1 MEYKKLGATDLRLS
15 VITYGSFAI
24 GGTMWGG
31 NEAADSIAAVRASI
45 DNGITSIDTAPFYG
59 FGLSEEMIG
68 KAIKGYDR
76 SRLQLLTKFGLVWDD
91 SNADRG
97 ERTSD
102 ALKDGK
108 TVSVYK
114 YASRENILK
123 EVEESL
129 KRLDTDYIDLLQLH
143 WPDSTTPISETMET
157 LDLLVKQGKI
167 RAAAVCNYSV
177 EQLEEAAKSI
187 QLASNQVPYSMLNRR
202 IEAQLVPYALKN
214 NLGIIA
220 YSPMARG
227 LLTGNYFEGSR
238 LKADDHRNE
247 YFSRFNLERVEAM
260 LNRLKPLAEEKQATL
275 AQLVLRWT
283 TLQKGISVVLAGA
296 RNATQA
302 ISNAAAMSFSLSNE
316 ELLFINREVD
326 ACTAP

>member
-1 MEYKKLGATDLRLS
+1 M
-15 VITYGSFAI
+15 
-24 GGTMWGG
+24 
-31 NEAADSIAAVRASI
+31 
-45 DNGITSIDTAPFYG
+45 
-59 FGLSEEMIG
+59 
-68 KAIKGYDR
+68 
-76 SRLQLLTKFGLVWDD
+76 
-91 SNADRG
+91 
-97 ERTSD
+97 
-102 ALKDGK
+102 
-108 TVSVYK
+108 
-114 YASRENILK
+114 
-123 EVEESL
+123 
-129 KRLDTDYIDLLQLH
+129 
-143 WPDSTTPISETMET
+143 
-157 LDLLVKQGKI
+157 
-167 RAAAVCNYSV
+167 CNYSV

-187 QLASNQVPYSMLNRR
+187 RLASNQVPYSMLNRR

-227 LLTGNYFEGSR
+227 LLTGKYFEGSR

-260 LNRLKPLAEEKQATL
+260 LKRLKPLAEEKQATL

>member
-1 MEYKKLGATDLRLS
+1 
-15 VITYGSFAI
+15 
-24 GGTMWGG
+24 MWDG
-31 NEAADSIAAVRASI
+31 
-45 DNGITSIDTAPFYG
+45 
-59 FGLSEEMIG
+59 
-68 KAIKGYDR
+68 
-76 SRLQLLTKFGLVWDD
+76 
-91 SNADRG
+91 SNAGRG

-187 QLASNQVPYSMLNRR
+187 RLASNQVPYSMLNRR

-227 LLTGNYFEGSR
+227 LLTGKYFEGSR

-247 YFSRFNLERVEAM
+247 YFSRFNLERVETM
-260 LNRLKPLAEEKQATL
+260 LNRLKPLAEEKQVTL